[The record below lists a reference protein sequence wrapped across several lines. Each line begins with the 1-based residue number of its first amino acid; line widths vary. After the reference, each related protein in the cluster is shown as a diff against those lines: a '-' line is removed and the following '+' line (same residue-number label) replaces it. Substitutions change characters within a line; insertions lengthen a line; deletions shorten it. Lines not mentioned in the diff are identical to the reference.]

1 MALRIKRKGLRF
13 SIRLTVVSVFVIA
26 TALTAIIAISLQF
39 YFSRTMAIDSALS
52 KYQNAATSTGNYLKN
67 IDTTAFQA
75 TQMLSQYP
83 ALTDGSWINAG
94 TLPLFSRVMKNNNI
108 FYAIYIGFE
117 NGNFF
122 ELVNLD
128 NSQNIR
134 RQLKAAPQDRWM
146 VISVRGKGDRR
157 KRRFEYYDNEFR
169 LREARSEKSEYE
181 PSLRPWF
188 TNARKDHVF
197 KTDPYLFQHLQ
208 LPGQSYSIR
217 LPDADAVLTI
227 DITLSSLS
235 DYLITQNLG
244 SQAEVYMYQSSGE
257 LIASNLSASRNRRL
271 PEVPALELSKK
282 QQAYIERAEKIRVS
296 NEMDWPPID
305 YAVSGKP
312 QGYSVDL
319 MRMIAR
325 MTGMDIEFVNGYTW
339 PELKDLFIN
348 KKIEILQPVFTSKAN
363 AALGILS
370 DPILSL
376 SYAAVTRPEEPDVRN
391 LKQLSG
397 RAIAIPSG
405 WTIIPVIR
413 QLFPDIRIM
422 EVNSPKAALQSVK
435 QNKADAALDASIILH
450 YTADYYFIEG
460 IKFHENIDVRAGKL
474 PSELHFLVHQDT
486 YRLAEILNAA
496 VARIGENGIRD
507 LKNNW
512 IHATGSEGTRKR
524 KTTVPYP
531 ALISMTEA
539 TQETDQLTRA
549 TIDGNPMFTYITRLR
564 KDGSSAEFF
573 AVITPEAALIAPSM
587 KRVWLS
593 IFITILCMPALL
605 PISWLFAA
613 PIVRPIKRLALEND
627 KIKRRRYA
635 DVTLYDSAIAE
646 IYELSQSIVD
656 MAGTIKQHEEELKI
670 LMDSLIQLIAQAID
684 DKSAYT
690 AGHCARVPEL
700 AIMLVDAASGSQ
712 ARPFD
717 QFRFESAE
725 EYREF
730 RMAAWLHDC
739 GKITTPEYIVN
750 KGTKLETIYN
760 RIHEIRMRFEVLW
773 RDAEI
778 EYLKQLYH
786 RPGHETLLRRAL
798 EEKHRQLQADFA
810 FIANTNIGGESMSQ
824 AQLDRLQELA
834 MATWQRH
841 FDDGLGLSS
850 TESMRYPT
858 GKKPLPATEPLLA
871 DKPQHIIERRQDM
884 DDGKQYGVKME
895 IPEHLYN
902 LGELYNLSVTRGTLT
917 KEDRFKIKEHMISTI
932 KMLESLPFPDELAR
946 VPRYASTHH
955 ETLKGDGYPRKLT
968 GAELS
973 IPERILAVA
982 DIFEALT
989 ASDRPYKKAK
999 TLSEAIQ
1006 ILHQMAKAGHIDRDV
1021 FELFLTSG
1029 AYLAYGKRFLKPE
1042 QLDFVPIARYLRR
1055 D

>member
-1 MALRIKRKGLRF
+1 MGLRIKRKGLRF

-52 KYQNAATSTGNYLKN
+52 RYQNAAASTGNYLKS
-67 IDTTAFQA
+67 IDTSAFQA

-83 ALTDGSWINAG
+83 ALTRGSWVNPG
-94 TLPLFSRVMKNNNI
+94 TLPLFSRVMKNNNV

-122 ELVNLD
+122 EVVNLD
-128 NSQNIR
+128 NSRDIR

-146 VISVRGKGDRR
+146 VISVRGKGSERR
-157 KRRFEYYDNEFR
+157 RRLKYYDNKFR
-169 LREARSEKSEYE
+169 LREARTEKSDYD

-188 TNARKDHVF
+188 TSAGKDHVF

-217 LPDADAVLTI
+217 LPDADAVLKV

-235 DYLITQNLG
+235 DYLMTQDLG
-244 SQAEVYMYQSSGE
+244 DQAEVYMYQNSGE
-257 LIASNLSASRNRRL
+257 LIASNRSADRAREL
-271 PEVPALELSKK
+271 PEVPALDLSKE
-282 QQAYIERAEKIRVS
+282 QQAFIQGAGKIRVS

-319 MRMIAR
+319 MRMIAG

-339 PELKDLFIN
+339 PELKELFIN
-348 KKIEILQPVFTSKAN
+348 KEIEILQPVFTSKKN

-376 SYAAVTRPEEPDVRN
+376 SYAAVTRPGEPKIRH

-397 RAIAIPSG
+397 RTIAIPSG
-405 WTIIPVIR
+405 WTIIPVIE
-413 QLFPDIRIM
+413 QLFPHIRIM
-422 EVNSPKAALQSVK
+422 TVSSPKAALQSVR
-435 QNKADAALDASIILH
+435 QNNAYAALDAAIILH

-460 IKFHENIDVRAGKL
+460 IQFHENIDVRAGKL
-474 PSELHFLVHQDT
+474 PSDLHFLVQRDA
-486 YRLAEILNAA
+486 YRLADILNAA
-496 VARIGENGIRD
+496 IARIGDDGIRL
-507 LKNNW
+507 LKDKW
-512 IHATGSEGTRKR
+512 CHVPESAPGGKG

-531 ALISMTEA
+531 ELISMTETIQDA
-539 TQETDQLTRA
+539 EPMTR
-549 TIDGNPMFTYITRLR
+549 TIIDGTPMFTYITQIR
-564 KDGSSAEFF
+564 KDRMAAEYF
-573 AVITPEAALIAPSM
+573 AVVTPAAALIAPSM
-587 KRVWLS
+587 RRVWIS
-593 IFITILCMPALL
+593 IFITILFMLALL
-605 PISWLFAA
+605 PVSWLFAA

-635 DVTLYDSAIAE
+635 DVTLHDSAIAE

-656 MAGTIKQHEEELKI
+656 MADTIKQHEEELKT

-684 DKSAYT
+684 DKSAFT

-700 AIMLVDAASGSQ
+700 AIMLVDAASRSQ

-778 EYLKQLYH
+778 EYLKQVCDH
-786 RPGHETLLRRAL
+786 PGDEALLREAL
-798 EEKHRQLQADFA
+798 EKKRRQLLADFE
-810 FIANTNIGGESMSQ
+810 FIANANIGGESMTQ

-834 MATWQRH
+834 MTTWQRH
-841 FDDGLGLSS
+841 FDDRLGISS
-850 TESMRYPT
+850 TEAMRYPAE
-858 GKKPLPATEPLLA
+858 KPPLPAAEPLLA
-871 DKPQHIIERRQDM
+871 DKPQHIIERRRDM
-884 DDGKQYGVKME
+884 DYGRQYGIRME
-895 IPEHLYN
+895 IPRHLYN

-917 KEDRFKIKEHMISTI
+917 REDRFKIKEHMISTI

-973 IPERILAVA
+973 IPERIIAVA

-989 ASDRPYKKAK
+989 AADRPYKQAK
-999 TLSEAIQ
+999 TLSEAIH
-1006 ILHQMAKAGHIDRDV
+1006 ILYQMAGSGHIDRDV

-1029 AYLAYGKRFLKPE
+1029 VYLTYGKRFLPSE
-1042 QLDFVPIARYLRR
+1042 QLDFVPIEQYLRKH
-1055 D
+1055 